1 MNYAHAASE
10 AQVREITA
18 RGASPRLRSPQEA
31 EGLHWAL
38 RTSFVALVSP
48 RAWIEALFPE
58 RNAAH
63 NSSTQRS

>member
-1 MNYAHAASE
+1 MNYTHAASE

-18 RGASPRLRSPQEA
+18 RVARPYLRAPQET

-63 NSSTQRS
+63 KSSSPRS